1 MTLACRL
8 VRKED
13 LQSTVTYQHPE
24 SLRLAWA
31 KQDPVSKGNG
41 DIADRYTDC
50 APGASEK
57 SCFSRDVLNLYINT
71 DRTKCGGSHHTRNG
85 TGGRGKKRSQDG
97 EGTGE
102 ERENKKNG
110 EKPGRGTKKK
120 G

>member
-1 MTLACRL
+1 MDKPKTLACRL

-50 APGASEK
+50 VPGASEK
-57 SCFSRDVLNLYINT
+57 VASLEMSLICT
-71 DRTKCGGSHHTRNG
+71 
-85 TGGRGKKRSQDG
+85 
-97 EGTGE
+97 
-102 ERENKKNG
+102 
-110 EKPGRGTKKK
+110 
-120 G
+120 